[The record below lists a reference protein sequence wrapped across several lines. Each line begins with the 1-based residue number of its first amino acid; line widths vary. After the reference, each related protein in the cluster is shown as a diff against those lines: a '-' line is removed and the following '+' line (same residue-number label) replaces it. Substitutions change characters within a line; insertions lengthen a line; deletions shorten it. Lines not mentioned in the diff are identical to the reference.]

1 MSSGTV
7 VPPPSRFMLPYFPVL
22 TVEGGVRSYGVWYR
36 CAPSLLLDTAVF
48 SRLMVE
54 GTGGSYGVWYC
65 CAYSLPSILWFFSF
79 NCGAEDM
86 VLPGLVLL
94 CPFLPPP

>member
-22 TVEGGVRSYGVWYR
+22 TVEGGVR
-36 CAPSLLLDTAVF
+36 
-48 SRLMVE
+48 
-54 GTGGSYGVWYC
+54 SYGVWYC